1 MHSIGKDTKMKIYSE
16 KSQLD
21 YLKDINLQLKKTI
34 PEQLEDLKVAVAQL
48 CVALDKLSQ
57 EIDK

>member
-1 MHSIGKDTKMKIYSE
+1 MKIYSD
-16 KSQLD
+16 KTQLD

-34 PEQLEDLKVAVAQL
+34 PDQIEDLKVAVAQL